1 MPICKRVCSKYW
13 DLKKVTRFSA
23 LVHQGFGYRL
33 FVDDLPSATVSD
45 GQTHYEWN
53 VPLGF
58 IPDKDPIED
67 ESERKQR
74 PYKPVAIYNHLEIK
88 IKVHPTLKSNLVG
101 STFPKKVDVSL
112 LGLNTSIDLP
122 E

>member
-1 MPICKRVCSKYW
+1 VPICKRVCSKYW